1 MHLAF
6 LSFGGTLVRAT
17 RLDTRGSAWASSRM
31 SSLPKSVTIGF
42 AATPSHPSAFSLEAF
57 PSFKPLCFRYLYGW
71 WKLLCR
77 PVNCFWLL
85 LHHCLG
91 SREHYLAPVA
101 LV

>member
-1 MHLAF
+1 V
-6 LSFGGTLVRAT
+6 GE
-17 RLDTRGSAWASSRM
+17 SRRT

-42 AATPSHPSAFSLEAF
+42 AATPSHPFAFTLEAF
-57 PSFKPLCFRYLYGW
+57 LSFKPLCFRYLYGR

-77 PVNCFWLL
+77 TVNCFRLL

-91 SREHYLAPVA
+91 SRKHYLAPVA